1 MTIPPSWEMYP
12 IKNHDII
19 QKKIGVSIQFLRSLC
34 QLLEFIVG
42 ATKWIISM
50 KVHTNSNINM
60 VPTYYWIISRGN
72 IKIKYK
78 DKN

>member
-19 QKKIGVSIQFLRSLC
+19 QKKIGVSIQFLKSLG

-42 ATKWIISM
+42 ATKWIISV
-50 KVHTNSNINM
+50 KFIQIVILIWSQ
-60 VPTYYWIISRGN
+60 IITG
-72 IKIKYK
+72 IYLEEI
-78 DKN
+78 